1 MKFRNR
7 TEAGRLLTQ
16 RLQTVIFAQLPVM
29 LALPRG
35 SVPVAVEVASA
46 QHASLGLLPGACRT

>member
-35 SVPVAVEVASA
+35 SVPVAVVVACA
-46 QHASLGLLPGACRT
+46 QHAPLGLLPGACRT